1 MVTNTTDARPFL
13 DGHQPVRS
21 EAMTDSKRYDVVILG
36 TGPAGLQAAIHAARK
51 KVSVLVVGK
60 DTKSSLY
67 HAHIENFCCIFKTTG
82 EEIITVGRQQAAGFG
97 AEFLDEDV
105 LQIQAVDHR
114 FEIKMENGGAIAAG
128 ALIVATGSQRQR
140 LGVPGEKELLGK
152 GVSYCVDCDGNFYKG
167 QNVAVVGGESAAA
180 DGALTLTRIA
190 GQVHL
195 VCDKLEV
202 SAELKA
208 KLQDSPVQIHQHAQ
222 VRFIEGDG
230 EVRSLVLK
238 DGRRIDVSG
247 VFIEIGA
254 KGLLEL
260 ATNLGIMLDD
270 EMKFI
275 RADKR
280 QATNIPGIYAA
291 GDVCGPPWQMA
302 KAVGEGCVAGINA
315 ADFSKKKGA
324 NHG

>member
-1 MVTNTTDARPFL
+1 MTVT
-13 DGHQPVRS
+13 
-21 EAMTDSKRYDVVILG
+21 MRYEVVILG

-60 DTKSSLY
+60 ETKSSLY

-82 EEIITVGRQQAAGFG
+82 EEIINVGRQQAASFG

-105 LQIQAVDHR
+105 LQIQSLDQG
-114 FEIKMENGGAIAAG
+114 FEIKMESGGSIVAA
-128 ALIVATGSQRQR
+128 ALIIATGSQRQR
-140 LGVPGEKELLGK
+140 LGVAGEKELLGK
-152 GVSYCVDCDGNFYKG
+152 GVSYCVECDGNFYRG
-167 QNVAVVGGESAAA
+167 QNVAVIGGESAAA

-190 GQVHL
+190 DQVHL
-195 VCDKLEV
+195 VCDRLEV
-202 SAELKA
+202 STELKA
-208 KLQDSPVQIHQHAQ
+208 MLDSSPVQIHQGTQ
-222 VRFIEGDG
+222 VEAIEGNG
-230 EVRSLVLK
+230 EVQALLLK
-238 DGRRIDVSG
+238 EGRRISVSG
-247 VFIEIGA
+247 VFIEKGA

-260 ATNLGIMLDD
+260 ATSLGIMLDD

-275 RADKR
+275 RADKQ

-291 GDVCGPPWQMA
+291 GDVCGPPWQVA

-315 ADFSKKKGA
+315 ASYAKNKGA

>member
-1 MVTNTTDARPFL
+1 LTEINQAEGSGVMANRK
-13 DGHQPVRS
+13 Q
-21 EAMTDSKRYDVVILG
+21 YDVAILG

-60 DTKSSLY
+60 ETKSSLY

-82 EEIITVGRQQAAGFG
+82 EEIINVGRQQASSFD
-97 AEFLDEDV
+97 AEFMDEDV
-105 LQIQAVDHR
+105 LQIQSINHG
-114 FEIKMENGGAIAAG
+114 FEIKMESGGAIAA
-128 ALIVATGSQRQR
+128 ASLIIATGSQRQR
-140 LGVPGEKELLGK
+140 LGVTGEKELLGK
-152 GVSYCVDCDGNFYKG
+152 GVSYCVECDGNFYRG
-167 QNVAVVGGESAAA
+167 QKVAVIGGESAAA

-190 GQVHL
+190 DQVHL
-195 VCDKLEV
+195 ICDRLEV
-202 SAELKA
+202 SPELEEM
-208 KLQDSPVQIHQHAQ
+208 LHNSSVQIHRGTQ
-222 VRFIEGDG
+222 VEAIEGDG
-230 EVRSLVLK
+230 EVQGLLLM
-238 DGRRIDVSG
+238 DGQRVAVSG
-247 VFIEIGA
+247 VFIEKGA

-275 RADKR
+275 RADKQ
-280 QATNIPGIYAA
+280 QATNIAGIYAA

-315 ADFSKKKGA
+315 ANYSKNKGA